1 MRWFNFYKS
10 KDAENSREAEMKTN
24 QISGKEDI
32 ADYDKNINYGIL
44 YIEKK
49 LGDFMDEEVIVTQ
62 SVQDIENTY
71 SGINN
76 IQDMI
81 NSLDTNF
88 NEFSQYAN
96 KINGVMVRSDTAVKQ
111 ADEKMSTLAEK
122 LNGTCIQLD
131 EFTEAFHTLENS
143 FTNIKEMSGS
153 ITDIARNTNL
163 LALNAS
169 IEAARAGESG
179 KGFAV
184 VADEIRKLSQS
195 TTELVNGINTSVKEL
210 YSSMDSLSE
219 EISNTKAA
227 IRDNYDYA
235 QNVQSDFR
243 QVTDCT
249 NEVKDFSK
257 QIVTGIEKTS
267 AEINGAAT
275 GVGSVAEL
283 VTSMG
288 DKLDKLKLRM
298 SNRSTIICNITDFLQ
313 QIENMLSD
321 SMSRH

>member
-1 MRWFNFYKS
+1 MKWFNSNKN
-10 KDAENSREAEMKTN
+10 KEADKKAEIKANEL
-24 QISGKEDI
+24 SGGAK
-32 ADYDKNINYGIL
+32 AFDYDRYISYGVMH
-44 YIEKK
+44 IEKK

-71 SGINN
+71 SKISS

-81 NSLDTNF
+81 NSLDSNF
-88 NEFSQYAN
+88 NEFSQYATR
-96 KINGVMVRSDTAVKQ
+96 INGVMNRSDTAVKQ
-111 ADEKMSTLAEK
+111 ADDKMGTLADK
-122 LNGTCIQLD
+122 LNGTCTQLD

-184 VADEIRKLSQS
+184 VAEEIRKLSQS
-195 TTELVNGINTSVKEL
+195 TTELVNGINKSVKDL
-210 YSSMDSLSE
+210 YASIDSLRE
-219 EISNTKAA
+219 EIDNTKNA
-227 IRDNYDYA
+227 IHDNYEYA

-249 NEVKDFSK
+249 NEVKDFSR
-257 QIVTGIEKTS
+257 QIIDGIERTNS
-267 AEINGAAT
+267 EINGAAT
-275 GVGSVAEL
+275 GVGSVAEV

-313 QIENMLSD
+313 QIENMLAD
-321 SMSRH
+321 SMNKH